1 MLSTN
6 LKTFISRP
14 FFSSYRTLKEIQ
26 KLEENQYTTQKA
38 IQKLPL
44 HLNTVNRAII
54 NLDFIRNRPSFTF
67 FSQINFFT
75 IS

>member
-14 FFSSYRTLKEIQ
+14 FFSSYKPLKDIQ
-26 KLEENQYTTQKA
+26 KLEENQYTTQKT

-44 HLNTVNRAII
+44 HLNTVNRTII
-54 NLDFIRNRPSFTF
+54 NLDFIRNRPSF

-75 IS
+75 I